1 MTRLQGNFRWRSERQ
16 RRKMKE
22 WLAAQGLT
30 LQAWVQ
36 ERIDDALNENQGEP
50 YP

>member
-1 MTRLQGNFRWRSERQ
+1 MTRLQGNFRWRSQRQ

-30 LQAWVQ
+30 LQAWVLAQ
-36 ERIDDALNENQGEP
+36 VDAVLTEERHADTD
-50 YP
+50 